1 MEDIK
6 TDELKPKQTR
16 KRFVKPKLELPLET
30 INIENDVVVSQT
42 KKKAKTLKRKRN
54 KVPNIL
60 DSHDKVNW
68 LETLE
73 KSILVKEQIDKSKSL
88 SDEVKQYLHQQ
99 IELSLYDKLTN
110 PRSPWNYCYHTDSED
125 DVE

>member
-1 MEDIK
+1 M
-6 TDELKPKQTR
+6 
-16 KRFVKPKLELPLET
+16 ET

-42 KKKAKTLKRKRN
+42 KKKSKTFKRKIN
-54 KVPNIL
+54 KVPNLL
-60 DSHDKVNW
+60 DSQDKFEW

-88 SDEVKQYLHQQ
+88 SDEIKQHLHQQ

-110 PRSPWNYCYHTDSED
+110 LRNPWKYCYHTDSEN